1 MPFEIVIIT
10 KTDASELDV
19 RQFESGLLYPNDLV
33 NENKSYILETIEK
46 SAMSSAICST
56 GAKEVFR
63 LWLDVLAELPMRQ
76 TLTLWSVVPDESG
89 GLFMHTYVGQID
101 NARLP
106 RACKIQGKG

>member
-1 MPFEIVIIT
+1 MPFEIVVVT

-19 RQFESGLLYPNDLV
+19 RQFNSGALYANDLV
-33 NENKSYILETIEK
+33 HENKFYIIETIEK

-63 LWLDVLAELPMRQ
+63 LWLDVLAELPMGQ
-76 TLTLWSVVPDESG
+76 TLTLWSVISDEFGS
-89 GLFMHTYVGQID
+89 LFMHTYVGQID